1 MITALQRLFLI
12 GVTCDNISWSTTY
25 GRIISINFTSGV
37 DLSGTLPYSIG
48 NFQSVTALSFVNN
61 SIAGPIPY
69 SISGLSSLRYLDLH
83 GNYVSAALSFLTSLT
98 SLRYLDLHNNPLY
111 GTISY
116 SLGGWQSLEYIDLHN
131 TSLIG
136 SIPSVF
142 GALPLLRYLNLSY
155 NSFSGTIPK
164 SFQPPLTE
172 LDLGHNKLYGTI
184 PPLSSSLNILK
195 LDSNSLTGKIPTT
208 MRYFSMLRILNLSNN
223 DLTMGPAAFVP
234 TDTFSTYTLSQ
245 YINLENN
252 CLAFDTSFPYPYRH
266 VVANRCK
273 SEY

>member
-1 MITALQRLFLI
+1 MYQWHSLLETNYDYCFLV
-12 GVTCDNISWSTTY
+12 GVTCDNIPWSITY
-25 GRIISINFTSGV
+25 GRIMSINFTSGV
-37 DLSGTLPYSIG
+37 DLSGTLPDLIG

-83 GNYVSAALSFLTSLT
+83 DNYVSAALSFLTSLT

-116 SLGGWQSLEYIDLHN
+116 SLGEWQSLEYIDLHD
-131 TSLIG
+131 TSLSG
-136 SIPSVF
+136 SIPSAF

-208 MRYFSMLRILNLSNN
+208 MRYVNWI
-223 DLTMGPAAFVP
+223 
-234 TDTFSTYTLSQ
+234 Q
-245 YINLENN
+245 Y
-252 CLAFDTSFPYPYRH
+252 S
-266 VVANRCK
+266 
-273 SEY
+273 

>member
-1 MITALQRLFLI
+1 M
-12 GVTCDNISWSTTY
+12 
-25 GRIISINFTSGV
+25 SINFTSGV
-37 DLSGTLPYSIG
+37 DLSGTLPDSIG
-48 NFQSVTALSFVNN
+48 NFQSVTALSF
-61 SIAGPIPY
+61 
-69 SISGLSSLRYLDLH
+69 
-83 GNYVSAALSFLTSLT
+83 FTSLT

-116 SLGGWQSLEYIDLHN
+116 DLGGWQSLEYIDLHD
-131 TSLIG
+131 TSLVG
-136 SIPSVF
+136 AFPSAF